1 MHSGMFLKH
10 QAAKLSRSAGVR
22 QGPSITR
29 RSLGVFAQKDDKSG
43 DSPVDWDGAW
53 SSFQRQLRSQV
64 EVKSTTSGRR
74 TTGGRAEPR
83 KPPPRR
89 VLGGSSSSGG
99 ANSWGGQEGERIR
112 RAERVLVDL
121 WSNADFL
128 KAGTAASIILLV
140 VFVLIVG
147 PPPPDGRCSL
157 YWC

>member
-1 MHSGMFLKH
+1 MLQSHFN
-10 QAAKLSRSAGVR
+10 LSFIQKSSTLGASKSNRASSVR
-22 QGPSITR
+22 TK
-29 RSLGVFAQKDDKSG
+29 SLQVLAQKDDRNG
-43 DSPVDWDGAW
+43 ESPVDWDGAW

-64 EVKSTTSGRR
+64 EVKSTTNGRR

-83 KPPPRR
+83 RSPPPRR
-89 VLGGSSSSGG
+89 VLSSSSQGG
-99 ANSWGGQEGERIR
+99 WGGQEGERIR

-140 VFVLIVG
+140 VFVLIIG